1 MDILVG
7 ERASG
12 KTTRLI
18 QMSAEGKGIIVAP
31 TPKMAKYIADKAK
44 EMELTIPEPIG
55 WSSFVYNH
63 RREKGP
69 FLLDEVGLILNG
81 MGITTATLDTECSI
95 IELSNEE
102 GEMSSW
108 AKQEIELAIA
118 SEKESAKGTDDWQ
131 YGASCYESA
140 IRAYQSLLRDS
151 HSGTSIQIT
160 KSILNRL
167 IDGKCLT
174 PIEDTDDVWNEIADR
189 GGENKNVKEYQ
200 CSRMSSLFKKIDK
213 DGKVTYTDINRVSCI
228 DISNPSIAYHNGF
241 ATRLVEKIFPIEM
254 PYLAPMRPY
263 KVFTEQ
269 LLFGD
274 KGDFDTVAYL
284 YILLP
289 DGQKI
294 DLNRYFKEDENG
306 QLIPMEKEEWDAR
319 KAAKIAKALKD
330 GGKK

>member
-69 FLLDEVGLILNG
+69 FLLDEVGLILNN
-81 MGITTATLDTECSI
+81 MGITTATLDAECSI

-102 GEMSSW
+102 GEMNSW

-131 YGASCYESA
+131 YGALCYKSA
-140 IRAYQSLLRDS
+140 IQAYQSLLRDS

-174 PIEDTDDVWNEIADR
+174 PIEDTDDIWNEIAFDDKS
-189 GGENKNVKEYQ
+189 GIKEFQ
-200 CSRMSSLFKKIDK
+200 CKRMSSLFKRVDK
-213 DGKVTYTDINRVSCI
+213 DGNVTYSDINRVSCI
-228 DISNPSIAYHNGF
+228 DVSNPGIAYHNGF

-254 PYLAPMRPY
+254 PYLAPLKPY
-263 KVFTEQ
+263 KVFTEE

-274 KGDFDTVAYL
+274 KGDFDTIAYL

-294 DLNRYFKEDENG
+294 DLNRYFKEENN
-306 QLIPMEKEEWDAR
+306 QLVPMEKEEWEAR
-319 KAAKIAKALKD
+319 KAAKKTEGAKNESEN
-330 GGKK
+330 